1 MEVTASYLEL
11 GLRLGRHIDGLVD
24 AYYGPPELAQ
34 QVEAEELQ
42 APATLAADAERL
54 RESTDDGWLH
64 AQLVGLE
71 TVARRLAGEEITF
84 EDEVERCYGI
94 RPQITPD
101 DVFEAAHRELDE
113 VLPGTGSLAERYQAW
128 NEDIVVPT
136 DRLGGFMDALII
148 DLRARAQAF
157 FGLPQGESIEIE
169 YVTDEPWAAYNYYL
183 GGLRSR
189 IAINT
194 DVAMTPDFVSELAA
208 HEAYP
213 GHHTEHA
220 VKEQTLVR
228 DRGRLEESI
237 FLIGTPQALISEGIA
252 CLGPEVML
260 GQDEERLTAEY
271 VTPLGIEYD
280 SQLSKLVKKARHP
293 IVDLV
298 GSNAALMLHSD
309 GASVDDVRDYLKR
322 WSLSSDRRADQQI
335 AFIADPTWRAYV
347 PTYAYGYRLCRD
359 FVNGDPKR
367 FKRLLTEQLT
377 PADLL

>member
-1 MEVTASYLEL
+1 VDVTASYIEL

-42 APATLAADAERL
+42 APATLATQAAKL
-54 RESTDDGWLH
+54 RESSDDGWLH

-71 TVARRLAGEEITF
+71 TVARRLAGEKIAF
-84 EDEVERCYGI
+84 EDEVERCYGV
-94 RPQITPD
+94 RPQRTPE
-101 DVFEAAHRELDE
+101 DVFEAAHRDLDE
-113 VLPGTGSLAERYQAW
+113 LLPGTAPLAERYQAW
-128 NEDIVVPT
+128 REDKVVPA
-136 DRLGGFMDALII
+136 DRFAGFMDALVV
-148 DLRARAQAF
+148 DLRERTEAF
-157 FGLPQGESIEIE
+157 VGLPRDESIELE

-194 DVAMTPDFVSELAA
+194 DVAMTPDFAAELAA

-213 GHHTEHA
+213 GHHTEQ
-220 VKEQTLVR
+220 VTKEQTLVR
-228 DRGRLEESI
+228 DQGRLEQSI
-237 FLIGTPQALISEGIA
+237 LLIGTPQALISEGIA
-252 CLGPEVML
+252 VLGSEIML
-260 GQDEERLTAEY
+260 GDDEERLTAEY

-280 SQLSKLVKKARHP
+280 SELSKLVKKARHP

-309 GASVDDVRDYLKR
+309 GASVEEARAYLMR
-322 WSLSSDRRADQQI
+322 WSLSSERRADQQI
-335 AFIADPTWRAYV
+335 SFIADPTWRAYV
-347 PTYAYGYRLCRD
+347 PTYADGYRVCRD
-359 FVNGDPKR
+359 FVDGDPQR